1 MFYKIAK
8 HESVRKI
15 LISLEIIA
23 GTFVAYGWVTLIIF
37 NGKSVGNKNY
47 EIILDNRFLDRLLDL
62 TIINI

>member
-1 MFYKIAK
+1 MTK

-23 GTFVAYGWVTLIIF
+23 STFAAYRGVTLIIF
-37 NGKSVGNKNY
+37 NGKSVRNKNY
-47 EIILDNRFLDRLLDL
+47 EIILDDRFLDRLLDL